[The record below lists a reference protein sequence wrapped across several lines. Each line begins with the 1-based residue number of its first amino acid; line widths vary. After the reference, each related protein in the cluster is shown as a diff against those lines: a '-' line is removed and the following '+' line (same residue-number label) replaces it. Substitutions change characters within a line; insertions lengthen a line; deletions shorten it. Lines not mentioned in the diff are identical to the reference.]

1 MNNFNL
7 KKFLI
12 ENKLT
17 NNSRIL
23 SETSVEGIDLNV
35 VKDLQK
41 EPAVQKLHKQFTN
54 NPELAREAAKV
65 LANIVDGSISENINE
80 TFTPEEIKFAEEY
93 GFSPEEIE
101 FANKKG
107 VVRSKFS
114 SDQGYADQIF
124 WVNDKYN
131 PAMTTGPY
139 DKSPKPVKKDSTLT
153 QVLRSAG
160 AGAALIAAMAPLTI
174 AGTTGFAAAGAGT
187 AFVGAILLGALLGIG
202 AGAVTTNGFTTNSVV
217 EESTDLAGEA
227 QAIIDAGRK
236 L

>member
-65 LANIVDGSISENINE
+65 LANIVDGSLSESINE
-80 TFTPEEIKFAEEY
+80 IHIAPQDY
-93 GFSPEEIE
+93 RFSPEEIE
-101 FANKKG
+101 FAKEKG
-107 VVRSKFS
+107 VVRSKYS
-114 SDQGYADQIF
+114 SDQSYASMVL

-131 PAMTTGPY
+131 PAMTTGIY
-139 DKSPKPVKKDSTLT
+139 DNSPKPVKKDSTIT

-160 AGAALIAAMAPLTI
+160 AGAALVAAMAPLTI
-174 AGTTGFAAAGAGT
+174 AGTIGFAAAGAGT

-202 AGAVTTNGFTTNSVV
+202 AGAIATDGFTRNSVV